1 MGSVERAKISRSAGV
16 VAAVFNHRLADAE
29 TGIVMNDKV
38 ELQASVP
45 ADLHGNRLDQ
55 VAAQL
60 FPQYSRSRLQGWI
73 KQGTLSVDGQQC
85 RPRDKVSA
93 GANLKIDAQLETEV
107 SWQAQEIAL
116 DLVYEDEAIL
126 VLNKPAGLVVHPAA
140 GHADGT
146 LVNALLAHAP
156 ELAQLPRAGIV
167 HRLDMDT
174 SGILVVARTLPAHHH
189 LVEQLQARSVKREYC
204 ALCIGTMTGGGTVD
218 APMGRHPRQ
227 RKKMAVLAA
236 GGKSAITH
244 YRLAQR
250 FGHHTR
256 ITVNLETGR
265 THQIRVHM
273 AHRHHPLIGDPTY
286 GGRPRIP
293 KGASDPLIHALRG
306 FSRQALHARSLGLI
320 HPATGEH
327 VQFECPL
334 PEDIVELI
342 AVLAK
347 EDPPNDPD
355 ATLY

>member
-1 MGSVERAKISRSAGV
+1 
-16 VAAVFNHRLADAE
+16 
-29 TGIVMNDKV
+29 MNDRV

-45 ADLHGNRLDQ
+45 QAMHGSRLDQ
-55 VAAQL
+55 AAALL

-73 KQGTLSVDGQQC
+73 KKGALSMDGSQC
-85 RPRDKVSA
+85 RPRDKVSG
-93 GANLKIDAQLETEV
+93 GASLEINAELESEV
-107 SWQAQEIAL
+107 GWQAEDIAL
-116 DLVYEDEAIL
+116 DMVYEDDTIL
-126 VLNKPAGLVVHPAA
+126 VVNKPAGLVVHPAV

-174 SGILVVARTLPAHHH
+174 SGILVVARTLAAHHH
-189 LVEQLQARSVKREYC
+189 LVAQLQARSIKREYV
-204 ALCIGTMTGGGTVD
+204 ALCIGAMTGGGTVD

-236 GGKSAITH
+236 GGKAAITH
-244 YRLAQR
+244 YRVAQR

-273 AHRHHPLIGDPTY
+273 AHRNYPLIGDPLY

-293 KGASDPLIHALRG
+293 KGASDELIDLLRN
-306 FSRQALHARSLGLI
+306 FPRQALHARALGLI
-320 HPATGEH
+320 HPDSTEP

-334 PEDIVELI
+334 PDDILDLV
-342 AVLAK
+342 AVLEK
-347 EDPPNDPD
+347 EDPPLAQDT
-355 ATLY
+355 ALY

>member
-1 MGSVERAKISRSAGV
+1 
-16 VAAVFNHRLADAE
+16 
-29 TGIVMNDKV
+29 MNDKV
-38 ELQASVP
+38 QLQASVP
-45 ADLHGNRLDQ
+45 LEMHGNRLDL
-55 VAAQL
+55 VAAKL
-60 FPQYSRSRLQGWI
+60 FPQYSRSRLQAWI
-73 KQGTLSVDGQQC
+73 KKGALCVDGQQC
-85 RPRDKVSA
+85 RPRDKVA
-93 GANLKIDAQLETEV
+93 EGASLQIDAELETEV
-107 SWQAQEIAL
+107 GWQAQDIAL

-140 GHADGT
+140 GHAEGT
-146 LVNALLAHAP
+146 LVNALLSHAP

-174 SGILVVARTLPAHHH
+174 SGLLVVARTLPAHHH

-244 YRLAQR
+244 YRLGQR

-273 AHRHHPLIGDPTY
+273 AYKRHPLIGDPLY
-286 GGRPRIP
+286 GGRPRLP
-293 KGASDPLIHALRG
+293 GGASDRLIDALRG

-320 HPATGEH
+320 HPATGEP
-327 VQFECPL
+327 VQFESPL
-334 PEDIVELI
+334 PDDILELI
-342 AVLAK
+342 AVLEQ
-347 EDPPNDPD
+347 EDPPYDPD